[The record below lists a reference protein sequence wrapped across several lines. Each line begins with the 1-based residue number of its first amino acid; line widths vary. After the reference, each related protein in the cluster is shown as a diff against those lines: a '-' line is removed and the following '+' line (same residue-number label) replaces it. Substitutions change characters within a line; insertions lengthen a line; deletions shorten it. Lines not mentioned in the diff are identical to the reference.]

1 MESTRGQQY
10 MSLADYGN
18 SDIARLRVS
27 NKGDMKFSPRLL
39 NSLTDSIMS
48 IILENWTIEEL
59 TGYKPLTTFY
69 TDFSIADKFGVNGI
83 KSTYENAFRS
93 WKNNY
98 KYITELAMVLNW
110 KCWRWYQVNDEF
122 SRLYT
127 DLYYKLDE
135 WIFNNLKGDE
145 LDYYIQITD

>member
-1 MESTRGQQY
+1 M
-10 MSLADYGN
+10 A
-18 SDIARLRVS
+18 IV
-27 NKGDMKFSPRLL
+27 
-39 NSLTDSIMS
+39 
-48 IILENWTIEEL
+48 LENWTIEEQ
-59 TGYKPLTTFY
+59 TGYKPITTFY
-69 TDFSIADKFGVNGI
+69 MDFSIADKFGIVGI

>member
-1 MESTRGQQY
+1 MG
-10 MSLADYGN
+10 
-18 SDIARLRVS
+18 IV
-27 NKGDMKFSPRLL
+27 
-39 NSLTDSIMS
+39 
-48 IILENWTIEEL
+48 LENWTIEEQ
-59 TGYKPLTTFY
+59 TGYKPITTFY
-69 TDFSIADKFGVNGI
+69 MDFSIADKFGVNGI

-135 WIFNNLKGDE
+135 WIFNNLKGEE
-145 LDYYIQITD
+145 LDYYIQTTD